1 MILYLL
7 YLISI
12 DTMFDFS
19 IIKEVHFNIGPIKVD
34 LGTEKERRA
43 FAVLL
48 AILGVI
54 AIIVAV
60 GPLSSYLSSF
70 IKALLTT
77 VGIILFVCGGL
88 ISNIKD

>member
-7 YLISI
+7 YLRSI
-12 DTMFDFS
+12 DTMLDFS

-34 LGTEKERRA
+34 LGTEKGRRA
-43 FAVLL
+43 FTVLL
-48 AILGVI
+48 VILGVI

-70 IKALLTT
+70 IIALLTT
-77 VGIILFVCGGL
+77 VGIILIFCGAL